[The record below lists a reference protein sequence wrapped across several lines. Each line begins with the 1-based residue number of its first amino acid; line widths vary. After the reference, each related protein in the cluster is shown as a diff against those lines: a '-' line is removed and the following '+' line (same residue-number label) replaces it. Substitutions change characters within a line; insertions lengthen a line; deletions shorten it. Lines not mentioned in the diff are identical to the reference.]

1 MSFQQERDNALDNI
15 DVVILL
21 PEKQAKL
28 YQSSKTASDFVLVN
42 KGNITEMKEQLHEYE
57 VETKNEIEKQRFA

>member
-1 MSFQQERDNALDNI
+1 MDNI

-21 PEKQAKL
+21 PEKQADL
-28 YQSSKTASDFVLVN
+28 YQSSKTARDFVLVN

-57 VETKNEIEKQRFA
+57 VETKNEVEKQRFA